1 MYACIFA
8 GGKGVRMR
16 PLTETLPKP
25 LIPIL
30 GRSILEY
37 TLSAL
42 PPAITHVVLV
52 TGYLAEAVREKF
64 GDSYAG
70 KMLFYVIQDEPR
82 GTAYALFQAIRALPR
97 GEPFVV
103 LNGDDLY
110 YPDDLMHLISHP
122 LAIGVKPIL
131 HPAARYLHVAA
142 SPKGFMI
149 DLRKPQPDE
158 TTVNVATGA
167 YILDHRIFGYEP
179 VRIGSGELGLPHTV
193 ARMAHD
199 VPVFVEAM
207 DHWFPLT
214 SPDDLASAEEHL
226 RRHPIP

>member
-1 MYACIFA
+1 
-8 GGKGVRMR
+8 MR

-30 GRSILEY
+30 GRSILEH

-52 TGYLAEAVREKF
+52 TGYLAEAVREKI

-70 KMLFYVIQDEPR
+70 KTLSYVIQDEPR

-97 GEPFVV
+97 GEPFLV

-110 YPDDLMHLISHP
+110 HPDDLARLICHP
-122 LAIGVKPIL
+122 LAIGTAPL
-131 HPAARYLHVAA
+131 TNPATRYLHIET
-142 SPKGFMI
+142 SPEGFMV
-149 DLRKPQPDE
+149 DLQKPKEEQE
-158 TTVNVATGA
+158 VVNVGTGA
-167 YILDHRIFGYEP
+167 YILDHRIFSYEP
-179 VRIGSGELGLPHTV
+179 VRIRSGELGLPHTV
-193 ARMAHD
+193 ARMAKD
-199 VPVFVEAM
+199 LPVFVESM

-214 SPDDLASAEEHL
+214 SPEDIKSAEEHL
-226 RRHPIP
+226 RAHPHRAA